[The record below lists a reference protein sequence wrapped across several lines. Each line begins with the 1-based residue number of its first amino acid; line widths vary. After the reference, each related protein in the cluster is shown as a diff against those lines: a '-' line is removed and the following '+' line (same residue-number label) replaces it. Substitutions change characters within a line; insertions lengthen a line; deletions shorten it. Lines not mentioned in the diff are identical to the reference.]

1 MNKDDIYYMKVAL
14 SEAKKAYV
22 ENEVPVGCVIVY
34 NDKII
39 AKTHNKKVNTQ
50 CCIDHAEMIAIKKA
64 SKKLN
69 VWVLQDCK
77 MYVTLEP
84 CLMCMGAIIQSRLK
98 TLVFGAYEP
107 KFGGCGSLCDL
118 SRLSGLNH
126 KVDVV
131 PGVLEEES
139 SNLLKAF
146 FQDLRNKKK
155 VD

>member
-1 MNKDDIYYMKVAL
+1 
-14 SEAKKAYV
+14 
-22 ENEVPVGCVIVY
+22 
-34 NDKII
+34 
-39 AKTHNKKVNTQ
+39 
-50 CCIDHAEMIAIKKA
+50 
-64 SKKLN
+64 
-69 VWVLQDCK
+69 

-84 CLMCMGAIIQSRLK
+84 CLMCMGAIIQSRMK